1 MNLAQLT
8 SAPFS
13 SSAPKR
19 VVRHSPAR
27 PRARIP
33 VEDAVRELIRLTEL
47 EEIAYEK

>member
-19 VVRHSPAR
+19 VVRHSLAR
-27 PRARIP
+27 PRARIR
-33 VEDAVRELIRLTEL
+33 EDAVRELIRLTEL